1 MTEIYRIYDAMP
13 DTNSHFLSVISDG
26 ESTSFVNQDTV
37 EKSSDPKDMINRAL
51 KYSKKPP
58 KTSEE
63 WAVLAYSLFPLSRI
77 TMREF
82 DGSVEEATEA
92 EEALFDVYLDRA
104 ISAASDR
111 DLSDKINELM
121 TEKPEL
127 SEFFESEDESLEEP
141 DAMRD
146 YIRLILEH
154 ENALD
159 LNPSL
164 KDWLDGGEAP
174 KDFEGLI
181 FYKENSEVKDR

>member
-1 MTEIYRIYDAMP
+1 MTDVYRIYDVMP
-13 DTNSHFLSVISDG
+13 DTKSHLLSVISDG
-26 ESTSFVNQDTV
+26 ESASFVDQDTV

-77 TMREF
+77 TMLEF

-121 TEKPEL
+121 IEKPEL

-174 KDFEGLI
+174 KDFEGLV
-181 FYKENSEVKDR
+181 FYKDESGS